1 MSNKRQKLVVVDVSH
16 KRKRD
21 SGYSG
26 QLTPFRNARYKR
38 SRSAGGYTRS
48 KRRSAY
54 SRGVARAAV
63 SLGVEKKFYDTSATA
78 NIVAPTD
85 CTGGEVDPSGGL
97 NCLSAPAQDDTAS
110 GRDGR
115 KIVAKYIQLKGSVR
129 FSTATNQTLSVD
141 SNRLVVA
148 VVLDTQTNGA
158 QLNSEDVFTNPRG
171 ATTAADAPLRNLNFG
186 ERFKILKMEHF
197 VLEDPNMT
205 YDGTNVEING
215 KSLTFDWYIP
225 LKNLKIAFTSGVTA
239 GVANVLDN
247 SIHVI
252 AFATSTSPQ
261 CAIVYNARMRFVG

>member
-1 MSNKRQKLVVVDVSH
+1 MSNKRPKLITVDVSH

-21 SGYSG
+21 SAYTG

-54 SRGVARAAV
+54 VRGAARAAIN
-63 SLGVEKKFYDTSATA
+63 LGVEKKYYDTSAA
-78 NIVAPTD
+78 VNIVAPTD
-85 CTGGEVDPSGGL
+85 CTGGEADPTTV
-97 NCLSAPAQDDTAS
+97 NCISAPAQDDTAS

-115 KIVAKYIQLKGSVR
+115 KIVAKYVQIKGSVR
-129 FSTATNQTLSVD
+129 FSTLTNQSLSVD
-141 SNRLVVA
+141 SARVMVA

-158 QLNSEDVFTNPRG
+158 QLNSEDVFTNPRA
-171 ATTAADAPLRNLNFG
+171 ATTTADSPLRNLNFG
-186 ERFKILKMEHF
+186 ERFKLLK
-197 VLEDPNMT
+197 LEQFNLQNPNMT

-215 KSLTFDWYIP
+215 IAQQFDWYIP

-247 SIHVI
+247 SIHIV
-252 AFATSTSPQ
+252 AFATTTSPQ
-261 CAIVYNARMRFVG
+261 CAIAYNSRMRFVG